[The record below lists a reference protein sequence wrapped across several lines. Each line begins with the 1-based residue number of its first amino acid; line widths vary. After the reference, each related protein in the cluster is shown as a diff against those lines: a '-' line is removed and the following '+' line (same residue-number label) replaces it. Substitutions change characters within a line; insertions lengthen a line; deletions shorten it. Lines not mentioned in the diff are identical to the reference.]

1 MCVWLSI
8 GCSRLALAM
17 VALRASAGF
26 FLTVAIATLFVTEFQ
41 MKAESAPGS
50 GIEGTVTVSPTHGGP
65 IKEGE
70 PDSAPMA
77 NAALVIETAGGSAKT
92 VTTDGQGHFKIEL
105 PPGRY
110 SLRTEKTG
118 MRGRRCALL
127 DIEVSAGEFKQV
139 HLNCDTGMR

>member
-1 MCVWLSI
+1 
-8 GCSRLALAM
+8 M

-26 FLTVAIATLFVTEFQ
+26 LLTLAVVTLFVTALQ
-41 MKAESAPGS
+41 MKAESTPGT
-50 GIEGTVTVSPTHGGP
+50 GIEGTVSFSPTHGGP

-70 PDSAPMA
+70 PGSAPLA
-77 NAALVIETAGGSAKT
+77 NAALVIETASGSIKT
-92 VTTDGQGHFKIEL
+92 VTTDAQGHFKIEL

-118 MRGRRCALL
+118 MRGRRCALV

-139 HLNCDTGMR
+139 QLNCDTGMR